1 MKLRAI
7 KTIWLREL
15 RVYYRD
21 KAGRVSS
28 IGRSLLWLLVFGGGF
43 AATRL
48 SGLNI
53 NYQTFIFPG
62 IIAMSLLFTSVRSG
76 ITVIWDREFGFMKEI
91 LVSPASRS
99 SIMAGKVLGTS
110 TIAAGEAMIVL
121 LLGPLVGVSINLSQ
135 VLLCL
140 ALMFLIS
147 FTLVSIGLIL
157 STLMKTFEGFQSVI
171 NLFIM
176 PMFFLSGSLFPL
188 SSIPAWMTP
197 AVDINPLTYGVDL
210 LRVVLTSEHFFDLRL
225 DVAVLVFYA
234 IATMALG
241 VRAFNSRE

>member
-1 MKLRAI
+1 MKTRAI

-15 RVYYRD
+15 KVYYRD
-21 KAGRVSS
+21 KAGRISS
-28 IGRSLLWLLVFGGGF
+28 IGRSLLWLLVFGGGL

-48 SGLNI
+48 AGLDI

-99 SIMAGKVLGTS
+99 SIMAGKVFGTS

-121 LLGPLVGVSINLSQ
+121 LLGPFVGVGIDVPK
-135 VLLCL
+135 VLLCV

-157 STLMKTFEGFQSVI
+157 STLMKTFEGFQSII

-176 PMFFLSGSLFPL
+176 PMFFLSGALFPL
-188 SSIPAWMTP
+188 STIPAWMTP
-197 AVDINPLTYGVDL
+197 AVDLNPLTYGVDL
-210 LRVVLTSEHFFDLRL
+210 LRVVLTNEHFFDLGL
-225 DVAVLVFYA
+225 DVVVLVFYA
-234 IATMALG
+234 ILTMALG